1 MTLSGLH
8 TAGDYPG
15 FRRTKTVGI
24 SLLCPR
30 GMQVYRGFTN
40 ISFVVFILHLA
51 PVVQRLE
58 RALKRKIHYPVY
70 KSYQSELSSLVDRD
84 LSSE

>member
-1 MTLSGLH
+1 ML
-8 TAGDYPG
+8 
-15 FRRTKTVGI
+15 
-24 SLLCPR
+24 
-30 GMQVYRGFTN
+30 VYRGFTH
-40 ISFVVFILHLA
+40 IGFVVFILHLA

-58 RALKRKIHYPVY
+58 SAMKRKIHYPVY

>member
-1 MTLSGLH
+1 
-8 TAGDYPG
+8 
-15 FRRTKTVGI
+15 
-24 SLLCPR
+24 
-30 GMQVYRGFTN
+30 MQVYRGFTN